1 MLFADV
7 AEVYHLELARKGKRT
22 DVRWVYPR
30 KNGIYSMMG
39 VVVQLYSAA
48 IRKALAPGI
57 VKGGWV
63 CYDARKEQGAM
74 RPRATK
80 AEWNF

>member
-1 MLFADV
+1 
-7 AEVYHLELARKGKRT
+7 
-22 DVRWVYPR
+22 
-30 KNGIYSMMG
+30 
-39 VVVQLYSAA
+39 LYSAA

-80 AEWNF
+80 AEWNFHAAKHCPGGHNFSVYSVEVRLR